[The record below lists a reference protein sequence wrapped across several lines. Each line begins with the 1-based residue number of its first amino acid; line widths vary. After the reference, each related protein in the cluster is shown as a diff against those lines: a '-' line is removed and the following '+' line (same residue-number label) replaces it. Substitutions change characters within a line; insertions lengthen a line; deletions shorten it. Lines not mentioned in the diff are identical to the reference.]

1 MSEARSYYVYVL
13 KDYCT
18 KPPKPF
24 YIGKGTGIRGWEHDL
39 QVDASAK
46 GERVRLNHEAGFTK
60 LCTILV
66 DELTQSE
73 ALRIEA
79 QLIVAFGIES
89 RGGMLTN
96 VVVPSTT
103 FGDRVPRNLSLP
115 HGIFEKAQL
124 GLRMLKEAVVEL
136 GTANPNGVTN
146 ADVAHTLGL
155 HSDNNGKQKDYL
167 SYSVLGLL
175 MRDGK
180 LEKVGRRYRVRGQ

>member
-1 MSEARSYYVYVL
+1 MSEARSFYVYAL
-13 KDYCT
+13 KDYRS

-39 QVDASAK
+39 QADDSAK
-46 GERVRLNHEAGFTK
+46 GKRVRLNHEAGFTE

-66 DELTQSE
+66 DELTESE

-79 QLIVAFGIES
+79 QLIVAYGIES

-96 VVVPSTT
+96 VVIPSANL
-103 FGDRVPRNLSLP
+103 GNRAPRNLSVP

-124 GLRMLKEAVVEL
+124 GLRMLKEAVFEL
-136 GTANPNGVTN
+136 VIANPNGVTN
-146 ADVAHTLGL
+146 ADAARELGIQ
-155 HSDNNGKQKDYL
+155 SDNNGKQKDYL

-180 LEKVGRRYRVRGQ
+180 LKKNGRRYTAHIR

>member
-13 KDYCT
+13 KDYRT

-115 HGIFEKAQL
+115 QGIFEKAQL

-167 SYSVLGLL
+167 SYSILGLL

-180 LEKVGRRYRVRGQ
+180 LEKVGRRYRARGQ